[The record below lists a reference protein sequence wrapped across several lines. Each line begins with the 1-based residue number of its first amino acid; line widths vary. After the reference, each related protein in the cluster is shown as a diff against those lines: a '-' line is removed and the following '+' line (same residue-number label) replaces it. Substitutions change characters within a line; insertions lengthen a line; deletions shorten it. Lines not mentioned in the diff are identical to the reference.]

1 MTGNRERSRLIGY
14 DQFLLCL
21 CYLTW
26 PHVQADE
33 AASFVYRNGGG
44 LYERPIIYRRCKEL
58 KMSRKRASTEA
69 HQAYTPRNILRCQ
82 LFWSQPPPIGVHQT
96 PRRLMIDFDECG
108 LELQSCNRRHG
119 MAFSG
124 LRVRKRGNYSRDT
137 KLTVIMAVEPGDPNL
152 PNNVYGSIAWPRRW
166 VWVSEDAGTTAVRFA
181 QFTRYVMEYIENNPL
196 PLPQQLQHQQKYFLW
211 DNLGSHLAP
220 LVYQTVQGRPGGMFD
235 IILRP
240 PYKPQWGPIEYVFCQ
255 LADRLRDRIFQIHTL
270 ADLRQQILIVSAQL
284 SGFDGTFAECGY
296 TN

>member
-1 MTGNRERSRLIGY
+1 MDDPDRVASERSRQGQSRELQQQRGPQPAPSRGGAPGYPEFFRDQDLVRAANGDPTVASTSSIRRWIQRIQPHRMTGNRERSRLVGY

-137 KLTVIMAVEPGDPNL
+137 KLTVIMVEAIL
-152 PNNVYGSIAWPRRW
+152 
-166 VWVSEDAGTTAVRFA
+166 
-181 QFTRYVMEYIENNPL
+181 
-196 PLPQQLQHQQKYFLW
+196 
-211 DNLGSHLAP
+211 LAAP
-220 LVYQTVQGRPGGMFD
+220 A
-235 IILRP
+235 
-240 PYKPQWGPIEYVFCQ
+240 C
-255 LADRLRDRIFQIHTL
+255 
-270 ADLRQQILIVSAQL
+270 DLL
-284 SGFDGTFAECGY
+284 
-296 TN
+296 